1 MTAKPASTPSTRN
14 VSGRPETAIVSNDAP
29 QLVLGVEQSCSG
41 KRWIERPVDGR
52 DVLNLAQQLELPE
65 IVGRVMAARGIDVE
79 MAEAFLSP
87 RLNAALPDP
96 SHLLDMDTAVDRL
109 VAAIMNDEPVA
120 VFGDYDVDGAT
131 SSALLQRYF
140 NAVGRKIS
148 VYIPD
153 RIKEGYGPNSPALL
167 GLLEQ
172 GIKLVITVDC
182 GTTAYEP
189 LAEARAAGMDIIVAD
204 HHIAEAGLPDAIA
217 VINPNRIDET
227 SEYGNIAAVGVVFLL
242 IIGLNRG
249 LRNAGYFDTES
260 GLQEPKLLNWLDL
273 VALGTVADV
282 VPLTGLNR
290 AFVTQGLKVMMQ
302 RRNAGISALADV
314 AGLDETPSAYHLGYI
329 LGPRVNA
336 GGRVGEAGLGA
347 TLLAT
352 DDPIQAAVMAER
364 LNVYNQER
372 RDIEAQV
379 QEEALHAAE
388 QGPTDGVVL
397 VAGEGW
403 HPGVIGIV
411 ASRLKDRYGVPAC
424 IVALDGD
431 TGVGSARSISG
442 IDLGACITAARQN
455 GLLVKGGGHAMAAG
469 FTVER
474 ENIPE
479 LRAFLAGRIGA
490 GIIEQG
496 IIPTLYIEGALS
508 VSAANMSLME
518 SLEQL
523 GPFGSGNA
531 EPRFVFPDIR
541 VAHAAVVGKDHVRCT
556 LTDSGGGKLNGIA
569 FGALEKEMGARLMN
583 SGGTALHVAGKLRNN
598 TWQGRTS
605 VQLLIDDVATV

>member
-1 MTAKPASTPSTRN
+1 MTGRTGTAAARGDTPH
-14 VSGRPETAIVSNDAP
+14 
-29 QLVLGVEQSCSG
+29 LVLGVEHSCSG

-52 DVLNLAQQLELPE
+52 EVLNIAQRLEVPE
-65 IVGRVMAARGIDVE
+65 IVGRIMAARGIDVDS
-79 MAEAFLSP
+79 AETFLSP
-87 RLNAALPDP
+87 RLNALLPDP
-96 SHLLDMDTAVDRL
+96 SHLLDMDIAVERL
-109 VAAIMNDEPVA
+109 VTAIENNEPVA

-131 SSALLQRYF
+131 SSALLSRYF
-140 NAVGRKIS
+140 RALGRQLT

-153 RIKEGYGPNSPALL
+153 RIKEGYGPNTPALMAL
-167 GLLEQ
+167 KDQ

-189 LAEARAAGMDIIVAD
+189 LAEAKAAGLEVIVAD
-204 HHIAEAGLPDAIA
+204 HHIAEAGLPEALA

-227 SEYGNIAAVGVVFLL
+227 SEHGQIAAVGVVFLL
-242 IIGLNRG
+242 VIALNRA
-249 LRNAGYFDTES
+249 LRNAHYFNGDN
-260 GLQEPKLLNWLDL
+260 GVAEPKLLDWLDL

-290 AFVTQGLKVMMQ
+290 AFVAQGIKVMMQ
-302 RRNAGISALADV
+302 RRNVGISALADV
-314 AGLDETPSAYHLGYI
+314 AGLDEIPNAYHLGFVM
-329 LGPRVNA
+329 GPRVNA

-352 DDPIQAAVMAER
+352 DNPVEAATIAER
-364 LNVYNQER
+364 LNNYNQER

-379 QEEALHAAE
+379 QEEAMIVAE
-388 QGPTDGVVL
+388 QGPTEGVVL

-424 IVALDGD
+424 IVALNGD

-469 FTVER
+469 FTVKRDDIPALR
-474 ENIPE
+474 E
-479 LRAFLAGRIGA
+479 FLSERIGA
-490 GIIEQG
+490 GIIAQG
-496 IIPTLYIEGALS
+496 IIPTLYIEGALG
-508 VSAANMSLME
+508 VSAATLELME

-531 EPRFVFPDIR
+531 EPRFVFPDVR
-541 VAHAAVVGKDHVRCT
+541 VVHAAVVGKDHVRCT
-556 LTDSGGGKLNGIA
+556 FTDSGGGKLNAIA
-569 FGALEKEMGARLMN
+569 FGALEKETGAQLLN
-583 SGGTALHVAGKLRNN
+583 SGGAALHVAGKLRNN
-598 TWQGRTS
+598 NWQGRTS
-605 VQLLIDDVATV
+605 VQLLLDDVAIA